1 MSIPKGTEKGAGRG
15 EKGVKRGMYWAAVAI
30 MMAASFAAIFVI
42 NAEKDGYA
50 GNPSAYYAFGVI
62 AGAALVTYLGIVWRA
77 ANVP

>member
-1 MSIPKGTEKGAGRG
+1 MSIPKETEKGAGRG
-15 EKGVKRGMYWAAVAI
+15 EKAVKRGPFWAAVAI
-30 MMAASFAAIFVI
+30 MMAASFIAIFVI

-50 GNPSAYYAFGVI
+50 GMPSAYYAFGVI